1 MSFKLKNKI
10 QVQPRITFFHY
21 LVFFL
26 LFIGGCATT
35 YQKQGKYG
43 GYSDEKI
50 NDRVYKVSFQGNTRT
65 SDDKVHKFFMRRCA
79 EVALEH
85 HFPYF
90 IIIEKEDITKYTTV
104 TAEGSPLTKAKIT
117 AMSYSGNTAFVPTEQ
132 KSIPK
137 HIIEGKITLF
147 KDGEQPVNAL
157 KVEEVL
163 KNNAD

>member
-1 MSFKLKNKI
+1 MKNKRL
-10 QVQPRITFFHY
+10 VLPRLTFFHS
-21 LVFFL
+21 LFFFL
-26 LFIGGCATT
+26 LFIGGCATS
-35 YQKQGKYG
+35 YQRLGKNG

-65 SDDKVHKFFMRRCA
+65 SDDKVHKYFLRRCA

-90 IIIEKEDITKYTTV
+90 IIIEKDDITKYTTV

-117 AMSYSGNTAFVPTEQ
+117 AVSYSGNTPFVPTEQ

-137 HIIEGKITLF
+137 HLIEGKIALF
-147 KDGEQPVNAL
+147 KDGEQPVNAII
-157 KVEEVL
+157 VEEVL
-163 KNNAD
+163 KYNAD

>member
-1 MSFKLKNKI
+1 MKHIILSLFS
-10 QVQPRITFFHY
+10 
-21 LVFFL
+21 LVL
-26 LFIGGCATT
+26 IGGCATS
-35 YQKQGKYG
+35 YKKLGKYG

-65 SDDKVHKFFMRRCA
+65 SDEKVHKYFMRRCA

-90 IIIEKEDITKYTTV
+90 IVIKSDDITKYTTV
-104 TAEGSPLTKAKIT
+104 TSEGSPLTKAKVT

-137 HIIEGKITLF
+137 HLIEGKIALF
-147 KDGEQPVNAL
+147 QEGEQPVNAL

-163 KNNAD
+163 KNNTD